1 MKKLACVVAVLMTTM
16 FCGAVMAQDGE
27 FDDLFSADEDAEED
41 VDEEAD
47 EDFDEDEDEDE
58 DADEEGDED
67 ESDEDDDDSS
77 GGLPPDFKP
86 AVVGVYI
93 SMGMAHWIGDVE
105 GGEFRFAGG
114 GGAYFNYYLSPI
126 VALDMGL
133 GFVGK
138 GVRFKFTGGGEDTDH
153 RLKLT
158 YLRIP
163 LGIKLNFSGIQAAV
177 QWELAFALS
186 GKLKTQS
193 NVLDIETKISGD
205 DWDENHLDIRRV
217 NMGPRVVLGYA
228 IPLGPVSL
236 VPGASWCMHVINEHT
251 EGDDAARAMNIMF
264 NVAGEF
270 GF

>member
-1 MKKLACVVAVLMTTM
+1 MKKLACVVAVLMTAM

-27 FDDLFSADEDAEED
+27 FDELFDA
-41 VDEEAD
+41 
-47 EDFDEDEDEDE
+47 DE
-58 DADEEGDED
+58 DADEEADE
-67 ESDEDDDDSS
+67 ESDEDEEDDDEAVDEEDDSS

-86 AVVGVYI
+86 VVVGAYI
-93 SMGMAHWIGDVE
+93 SMGMAHWIGDVNS
-105 GGEFRFAGG
+105 GKFRFAGG
-114 GGAYFNYYLSPI
+114 GGAYFNYYLSPT

-138 GVRFKFTGGGEDTDH
+138 GVRYKFTEGGEDTDL

-177 QWELAFALS
+177 QWELAFAIA
-186 GKLKTQS
+186 GKLKTES
-193 NVLDIETKISGD
+193 EVLDIETKIKGD
-205 DWDENHLDIRRV
+205 DWDDMNIRRV

-236 VPGASWCMHVINEHT
+236 VPGASWSMHVISEHK

>member
-27 FDDLFSADEDAEED
+27 FDELFDA
-41 VDEEAD
+41 
-47 EDFDEDEDEDE
+47 DEDE
-58 DADEEGDED
+58 DADKDADED
-67 ESDEDDDDSS
+67 ADEESDPFEEEDEEEDDKEDDEEVDEEDDSS

-86 AVVGVYI
+86 MVVGAYI
-93 SMGMAHWIGDVE
+93 SMGMAHWIGDVNS
-105 GGEFRFAGG
+105 GKFRFAGG

-133 GFVGK
+133 GFIGK
-138 GVRFKFTGGGEDTDH
+138 GVRYKDTDAGADTDFK
-153 RLKLT
+153 LKLT

-163 LGIKLNFSGIQAAV
+163 LGIKLNFSGFQAAV
-177 QWELAFALS
+177 QWELAFAIA
-186 GKLKTQS
+186 GKMKIDAE
-193 NVLDIETKISGD
+193 NDDREPKIEGD
-205 DWDENHLDIRRV
+205 DWDDYDIRRV

-236 VPGASWCMHVINEHT
+236 VPGASWSMHVISEHK

>member
-1 MKKLACVVAVLMTTM
+1 MRKLACVVAVLMTTM

-27 FDDLFSADEDAEED
+27 FDDLFSADEDA
-41 VDEEAD
+41 DEEAD
-47 EDFDEDEDEDE
+47 ED
-58 DADEEGDED
+58 ADD
-67 ESDEDDDDSS
+67 ESDEFEDDAEDEGEEEDDEEDDGEDDSS
-77 GGLPPDFKP
+77 GGPPPDFKP
-86 AVVGVYI
+86 AVVGAYI
-93 SMGMAHWIGDVE
+93 SMGMAHWIGDVNS
-105 GGEFRFAGG
+105 GKFRFAGG

-133 GFVGK
+133 GFIGK
-138 GVRFKFTGGGEDTDH
+138 GVRFKYTVGGEDTNH
-153 RLKLT
+153 RYKLT

-177 QWELAFALS
+177 QWELAFAIA
-186 GKLKTQS
+186 GKLKTES
-193 NVLDIETKISGD
+193 DVLDIETKIKGD
-205 DWDENHLDIRRV
+205 DWDDMGIRRV

-236 VPGASWCMHVINEHT
+236 VPGASWSMHVLNEYK
-251 EGDDAARAMNIMF
+251 EGDTSARAMNIMI